1 MGGFSA
7 GFTRGFA
14 LQLRINIQKCISH
27 YAVEK
32 CPEARDLW
40 FLSARKMLIA
50 SNYDTRRNYEWRKF
64 LEDAYLL
71 FPNSLDIL
79 LELPEEVTQRDSG
92 RARELFRRA
101 RLMVGTSHPDSTQLW
116 LMLGQLEERFA
127 RFEDVREIYQKGLH
141 NCQNC
146 IPLWISLANMVEKI
160 DGFSH
165 AQNVY
170 SKAKEVNPCNPELW
184 AVEIDRCLE
193 NGKKNKAC
201 LLMARALQQ
210 CPASGVLW
218 ATYVCM
224 VSDDQLE
231 FVYSKALS
239 MSNNDA
245 NVIVVVAALMS
256 KNKNIEVARDWFE
269 WVVKTDPDNGEFG
282 VYTIEMSH

>member
-1 MGGFSA
+1 
-7 GFTRGFA
+7 
-14 LQLRINIQKCISH
+14 
-27 YAVEK
+27 
-32 CPEARDLW
+32 
-40 FLSARKMLIA
+40 MLIA

-71 FPNSLDIL
+71 FPNRLDIL
-79 LELPEEVTQRDSG
+79 LELAEKVTQRDSG
-92 RARELFRRA
+92 HAREFFCRA
-101 RLMVGTSHPDSTQLW
+101 ILMVGTNHPDSTQTNPADEKKLLFEGIKHFPSFFKLW

-127 RFEDVREIYQKGLH
+127 RFEDVREIYQKVLH

-146 IPLWISLANMVEKI
+146 IPLWISLANVVEKI

-170 SKAKEVNPCNPELW
+170 SHAKEVNPCNPELW

-193 NGKKNKAC
+193 NGKKNKAG
-201 LLMARALQQ
+201 LLMARALQE
-210 CPASGVLW
+210 CLASGVLW

-231 FVYSKALS
+231 FVYSKAFS
-239 MSNNDA
+239 MSNNDT

-282 VYTIEMSH
+282 VYTNEMSH

>member
-1 MGGFSA
+1 
-7 GFTRGFA
+7 
-14 LQLRINIQKCISH
+14 
-27 YAVEK
+27 
-32 CPEARDLW
+32 
-40 FLSARKMLIA
+40 
-50 SNYDTRRNYEWRKF
+50 
-64 LEDAYLL
+64 
-71 FPNSLDIL
+71 
-79 LELPEEVTQRDSG
+79 
-92 RARELFRRA
+92 
-101 RLMVGTSHPDSTQLW
+101 
-116 LMLGQLEERFA
+116 MLGQLEERFA

-146 IPLWISLANMVEKI
+146 IPLWISLANVVEKI

-170 SKAKEVNPCNPELW
+170 SQAKEVNPCNPELW

-193 NGKKNKAC
+193 NVKKNKAC
-201 LLMARALQQ
+201 LLMARALQE

-245 NVIVVVAALMS
+245 NVIVVVVALMS